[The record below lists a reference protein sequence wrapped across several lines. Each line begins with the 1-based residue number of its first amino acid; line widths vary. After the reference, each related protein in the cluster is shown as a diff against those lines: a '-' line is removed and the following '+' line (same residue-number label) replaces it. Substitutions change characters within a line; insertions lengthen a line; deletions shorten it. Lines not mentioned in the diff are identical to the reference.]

1 MSIHQS
7 ILLKPPFGRQPFQH
21 CSVQIYMLLS
31 QHVPLSEVAWLTSP
45 MSSSGD
51 SPVLLLLGSR

>member
-7 ILLKPPFGRQPFQH
+7 ILLKPPFSRQPFQH

-31 QHVPLSEVAWLTSP
+31 QHVTLSEVT
-45 MSSSGD
+45 D
-51 SPVLLLLGSR
+51 SLAP

>member
-31 QHVPLSEVAWLTSP
+31 QHVPLSEVA
-45 MSSSGD
+45 
-51 SPVLLLLGSR
+51 GSLPP